1 MITNKIVLLFASNIE
16 YETIKNKLINNNFY
30 VNLGK
35 SNYSFGKVIN
45 YKFNNNIIE
54 YDIMFRED
62 FIDTYTDKIDSILS
76 DNVVFDIYE
85 I

>member
-1 MITNKIVLLFASNIE
+1 MITNKIVMLFASNIE
-16 YETIKNKLINNNFY
+16 YNAIKSKLINNNFY

-45 YKFNNNIIE
+45 YKFNDNKIE

-62 FIDTYTDKIDSILS
+62 FIDNYIDKIDSILS
-76 DNVVFDIYE
+76 DNVMFDIYDF
-85 I
+85 